1 MTDPRPDRTGSSPRA
16 HAERLTCDITDER
29 LAELRALA
37 DAATSGAWTIE
48 DCSEPGSSGF
58 RIYNEAGDCIA
69 GNFDYEVGGVLERV
83 DAEFIAASRAAVPE
97 LLAEVEQMKAERDEA
112 KADAAV
118 LRSRMGQAQRAIH
131 HRMVHRGLADVCEQD
146 LCLMLLAEPPQD
158 TLPEGFDVHL
168 ADLAREAVALAGL
181 GYPKGATPFLLALKI
196 MRDKV
201 LAEGGDGSL
210 PLLKPYVE
218 WALRGDHA

>member
-1 MTDPRPDRTGSSPRA
+1 VTRTGSTSRA
-16 HAERLTCDITDER
+16 HAERLTCDIA
-29 LAELRALA
+29 AELRGRYNPLLDEAAAKLDSLLA
-37 DAATSGAWTIE
+37 
-48 DCSEPGSSGF
+48 C
-58 RIYNEAGDCIA
+58 
-69 GNFDYEVGGVLERV
+69 LV
-83 DAEFIAASRAAVPE
+83 DAENA
-97 LLAEVEQMKAERDEA
+97 RDEA

-131 HRMVHRGLADVCEQD
+131 HRMVHRGQADACEQD
-146 LCLMLLAEPPQD
+146 LCLMLHAEPPQD
-158 TLPEGFDVHL
+158 TLPEGFDMHL
-168 ADLAREAVALAGL
+168 ADKARQAVALARI
-181 GYPKGATPFLLALKI
+181 GYPKGRTPFLRALKI